1 MENFKSIRVLR
12 KGDNEVE
19 IVHNPTSFPLI
30 GKGKQGAVFKL
41 SSDQCVKVYANQV
54 NVLKESEV
62 LKAAQESGIV
72 PNLYEVGENYII
84 MEYIEGSSIKEY
96 LESKGNLTEDFTR
109 KILSLLQEMK
119 RLKFTRLDVRFDHLI
134 VTKQGELKVIDH
146 VNSFSLEKQSS
157 RPVRLLKCLKKL
169 GLLSQ
174 FLEHVKIFD
183 PQSYLEWRDSK
194 RK

>member
-1 MENFKSIRVLR
+1 VEDFKSIRVLR

-19 IVHNPTSFPLI
+19 IVHNPTSLPLI

-41 SSDQCVKVYANQV
+41 SSDLCVKVYANQA

-62 LKAAQESGIV
+62 LKIAQAGFV
-72 PNLYEVGENYII
+72 PKLYEVGENYII
-84 MEYIEGSSIKEY
+84 MEYIEGSTIKEY
-96 LESKGNLTEDFTR
+96 LETKGNLTEDFTK

-146 VNSFSLEKQSS
+146 VNSFSLEKQST
-157 RPVRLLKCLKKL
+157 RPVRLLKCMKKI
-169 GLLSQ
+169 GLLSE
-174 FLEHVKIFD
+174 FLKQVKKFD
-183 PQSYLEWRDSK
+183 QQSYLEWKDSI

>member
-1 MENFKSIRVLR
+1 VEDFKSIRVLR

-19 IVHNPTSFPLI
+19 IVHNPTSLPLI

-41 SSDQCVKVYANQV
+41 SSDQCVKVYANQA

-62 LKAAQESGIV
+62 LKIAQAGFV
-72 PNLYEVGENYII
+72 PKLYEVGENYII
-84 MEYIEGSSIKEY
+84 MEYIEGSTIKEY
-96 LESKGNLTEDFTR
+96 LETKGNLTEDFTK

-146 VNSFSLEKQSS
+146 VNSFSLEKQSTQ
-157 RPVRLLKCLKKL
+157 PVRLLKCMKKI
-169 GLLSQ
+169 GLLSE
-174 FLEHVKIFD
+174 FLKQVKKFD
-183 PQSYLEWRDSK
+183 QQSYLEWKDSK